1 MNPYAIIAGLVVSIG
16 LTLGGVQVGRKLE
29 RTAWQAK
36 EIRTMADNAAAR
48 NKLIA
53 DNEALRQKYA
63 ADMKVASENHAKEID
78 AINVRHAADLSKRVR
93 VPASFCTQRST
104 DPAGQGASAGSTEQD
119 PAAGQFLPDAFAS
132 DLRQLAADADEQV
145 ADLRQLVAATKS
157 AGCFEGYD

>member
-29 RTAWQAK
+29 RSAWQAK
-36 EIRTMADNAAAR
+36 EIQTLAANAEAR

-53 DNEALRQKYA
+53 TNEALRQKYA
-63 ADMKVASENHAKEID
+63 ADMRVASEAHSQEID
-78 AINVRHAADLSKRVR
+78 AINTRHAADLSKRVR
-93 VPASFCTQRST
+93 VPASFCTSRAT
-104 DPAGQGASAGSTEQD
+104 DPKGQGASAGSAEQD
-119 PAAGQFLPDAFAS
+119 PAADQFLPDAFAS

-145 ADLRQLVAATKS
+145 ADLRQLVTATRS